1 MIRLLQGKRKM
12 QSVALFKCSAHVKS
26 RLRPKLS
33 RVNYYRHGQWVTK
46 VMKGINA
53 RRPLNVLCCAALRFR
68 DTVSISPV
76 DGFRHSL
83 EFSQSWMALESPGR
97 ASVIRTAEIALVNSK

>member
-1 MIRLLQGKRKM
+1 MFGAREKPVKTQIV
-12 QSVALFKCSAHVKS
+12 QST
-26 RLRPKLS
+26 
-33 RVNYYRHGQWVTK
+33 YYRHGQWVTK

-68 DTVSISPV
+68 DTVSFSPV